1 MRSCCHMPVLP
12 SITAIGS
19 AAVAVRA
26 VERGSMRITKYQ
38 QQQLVSRAAI
48 AEMAGVQRSAITNW
62 ERRYTDFPNPT
73 RAGGADYYYLSDVL
87 TWLKGRPVPP
97 RARREDE
104 REDATYADRA
114 QTALIAASEAEA
126 VENLEAEG
134 FPAARGT
141 AGDETDGE
149 HLSSADIL
157 FREQDEGHWGS
168 GSRVSFLY
176 LLFSLVY
183 LRWAQPRRWAV
194 VRRAAAQGQAGTHIH
209 RFLPAVAQQVE
220 QTLAAQGVSS
230 AMAVRLEDLTP
241 RSPQAVVRLLDKIES
256 SGRGSFTELL
266 GHHALE
272 AGLGSRDAFTPPGVA
287 RLLAALLGESSAA
300 QSLYDPNGRGGEL
313 LSAVLAARPEP
324 GNEAGGGIPAVTIG
338 SAHPETRDLAAMN
351 LMVHGARPELLNL
364 TGATRPWTEGSRRRR
379 ADLVL
384 TNPPFNVPAVPVDA
398 DWWTYGEPPASN
410 ANLAWPQYAVMA
422 LNEGGRAAVL
432 MPNSAATSSNL
443 KEQRIRHALVD
454 RGAVE
459 CVIALPAKLF
469 SATAISVNV
478 WILKPEAQERSPGE
492 VLFIDASG
500 LATKVSRKLSVLEA
514 DDCALIAAAYHSW
527 RGTGGN
533 DAVLPDSRLPC
544 AAVRRDAVNAAG
556 SSLRP
561 ADYARPARRS
571 NLDTEEL
578 TDPYGA
584 LLRSREGAG
593 RADVLADS
601 RLAGFRQVDGGLGL
615 LIDTAPDDW
624 EWWSLGE
631 LCELQAG
638 PSPSLLPKDAYVP
651 GGAVPV
657 VQPKNLRGRRVTD
670 ARGTAVPYDKAQRLR
685 RFALQEG
692 DILCART
699 GTVGPVAHVRADQ
712 VGWLFGSNL
721 IRLHRFAPEVCPAY
735 LLAYLSLSRT
745 TEWIKSRSEKTTVP
759 SISKADLQALPVHL
773 PTWSEQKRIAGAL
786 GALDEQIARHLE
798 VARAATQVHKELA
811 EQLVGRVALQGPTAP
826 ASADT
831 FPERTSR

>member
-1 MRSCCHMPVLP
+1 
-12 SITAIGS
+12 
-19 AAVAVRA
+19 
-26 VERGSMRITKYQ
+26 MRITRYQ

-62 ERRYTDFPNPT
+62 ERRYTDFPSPT
-73 RAGGADYYYLSDVL
+73 RAGGTDYYYLSDVL
-87 TWLKGRPVPP
+87 TWLKGRSVPP

-114 QTALIAASEAEA
+114 RTALIAASEAEA
-126 VENLEAEG
+126 VEDLEAEG
-134 FPAARGT
+134 FSAARDT

-149 HLSSADIL
+149 HLRLADIL

-183 LRWAQPRRWAV
+183 LRWAQRRRWAV
-194 VRRAAAQGQAGTHIH
+194 VRRAAAQGQAGTRIH

-220 QTLAAQGVSS
+220 QTLAAQGVTS
-230 AMAVRLEDLTP
+230 AMAVRLEDLNP
-241 RSPQAVVRLLDKIES
+241 RSPQAIVRLLDKIES
-256 SGRGSFTELL
+256 SGRGVFTELL
-266 GHHALE
+266 GHHALA

-324 GNEAGGGIPAVTIG
+324 GNEAGGGIPVVTIG

-364 TGATRPWTEGSRRRR
+364 TGATRPWTEMPRRRR

-410 ANLAWPQYAVMA
+410 ANLAWPQYAVMS

-459 CVIALPAKLF
+459 CVIALPAKMF
-469 SATAISVNV
+469 SATTISVNV
-478 WILKPEAQERSPGE
+478 WILKPEAQERSSGE

-571 NLDTEEL
+571 NVDTEEL
-578 TDPYGA
+578 TDPHGA
-584 LLRSREGAG
+584 LLRSREEAG

-601 RLAGFRQVDGGLGL
+601 RVAGFRQVDGGLGL
-615 LIDTAPDDW
+615 LINTAPDDW
-624 EWWSLGE
+624 EWRSLGE

-651 GGAVPV
+651 GGVVPV
-657 VQPKNLRGRRVTD
+657 VQPKHLRDRRVAD
-670 ARGTAVPYDKAQRLR
+670 VRGTAVPYDKAQRLR

-699 GTVGPVAHVRADQ
+699 GTVGPVAHVGADQ

-721 IRLHRFAPEVCPAY
+721 IRLHRFVPEVCPAY

-773 PTWSEQKRIAGAL
+773 PAWSEQKRIAGAL
-786 GALDEQIARHLE
+786 EALDEQIARHLE
-798 VARAATQVHKELA
+798 VARVATQVHKELA
-811 EQLVGRVALQGPTAP
+811 EQLVGLVALQGPTAP

>member
-1 MRSCCHMPVLP
+1 
-12 SITAIGS
+12 
-19 AAVAVRA
+19 
-26 VERGSMRITKYQ
+26 MRIAKYQ

-62 ERRYTDFPNPT
+62 ERRYTDFPSPT
-73 RAGGADYYYLSDVL
+73 RAGGIDYYYLSDVL

-97 RARREDE
+97 RARRDDE
-104 REDATYADRA
+104 RPDATYADRA
-114 QTALIAASEAEA
+114 RTALIAASEAEA
-126 VENLEAEG
+126 VEDLEAEG

-149 HLSSADIL
+149 HFSSADVL
-157 FREQDEGHWGS
+157 FREQDEGYWGS

-176 LLFSLVY
+176 LLFSLIY

-209 RFLPAVAQQVE
+209 RFLPGVAQQVE
-220 QTLAAQGVSS
+220 QTLAAQGVTS

-241 RSPQAVVRLLDKIES
+241 RSPQAIVRLLGKIES
-256 SGRGSFTELL
+256 LGRGSFAELL
-266 GHHALE
+266 GHYALE

-287 RLLAALLGESSAA
+287 RLLAALLGESSSA

-324 GNEAGGGIPAVTIG
+324 GNEVSGGIPAVTIG

-351 LMVHGARPELLNL
+351 LMVHGARPEWLNL
-364 TGATRPWTEGSRRRR
+364 AGATRPWTEGPRRHR

-384 TNPPFNVPAVPVDA
+384 TNPPFNVSAVPVDA

-410 ANLAWPQYAVMA
+410 ANLAWPQYAVMS

-459 CVIALPAKLF
+459 CVIALPAKMF
-469 SATAISVNV
+469 SATTISVNV
-478 WILKPEAQERSPGE
+478 WILKPETQERSSGE

-533 DAVLPDSRLPC
+533 NAVLPDSRLPC
-544 AAVRRDAVNAAG
+544 AAVRRDTVNAAG

-571 NLDTEEL
+571 NVDTEEL

-584 LLRSREGAG
+584 LLRSREEAG
-593 RADVLADS
+593 RADDLADS
-601 RLAGFRQVDGGLGL
+601 RVAGFRHVDGGLGV

-624 EWWSLGE
+624 EWRSLGE

-638 PSPSLLPKDAYVP
+638 PSPSLLPKGAYVP
-651 GGAVPV
+651 GGVVPV
-657 VQPKNLRGRRVTD
+657 VQPKHLRDRRVAD
-670 ARGTAVPYDKAQRLR
+670 VRGTAVPYDKAQRLR

-699 GTVGPVAHVRADQ
+699 GTVGPVAHVRSDQ
-712 VGWLFGSNL
+712 AGWLFGSNL

-773 PTWSEQKRIAGAL
+773 PAWSEQKRIAGAL

-811 EQLVGRVALQGPTAP
+811 ERLVGLVALQGPTAP
-826 ASADT
+826 SLVDT